1 MQRKRRL
8 TVQPVDAAR
17 FCGDNNGAVVSFLN
31 GMNHLVVAN
40 PALVAEGEQLP
51 LPSRVVVHAYAGA
64 QLTDAAV
71 RTQEEFV
78 EEAAVNSAAVVA
90 CRVTPLQAS
99 RANTGT
105 NYPVRT
111 EGPTKIVFFSGC
123 HRLAE
128 VGIDDGAVTRSSPP
142 MQLAWCPMQCF
153 RVESDDSVKGL
164 VALDM
169 AAFLKDLHTLC
180 ACTPQLG
187 KLQTLRFEESTI
199 CCLGPGRVGHAEV
212 TVILGNGVAAV
223 CGVQRAAPAPARS
236 TAEACAEV
244 AETPSASRA
253 ARQTFLAANERS
265 SIHVLHTVQL
275 PFRASPSAAPLR
287 VAWTGATVLWVVYSD
302 GSVVAVQCGE
312 RRGIGSGAEG
322 NEELQQPSQAL
333 AGASSASQ
341 AWSSMATT
349 QVLETQLMATWAQNG
364 DSSKVSMVQVQI
376 HADPRAPVL
385 HFAFTTAD
393 AGGSGQQEQQQQL
406 HYGTVRLQGAS
417 PAAQLHW
424 RQHEVCYAEQLYGVR
439 FERGQ
444 FHILS
449 QSARGAGPLYVATF
463 LKDEPAVSSAATGAA
478 SVAPSL
484 AMTIM
489 QSAESE
495 LSSHCRSCE
504 ALLKELRASAHE
516 LTCEQDAEL
525 LLHRLMQAQHALY
538 ALLTRQQ
545 QSASVTDLAASESL
559 PYRLLQRA
567 AQLFR
572 EHSAYTLFVHLGI
585 MHTVSKPLKD
595 VLRLSEATE
604 TIEAA
609 QAQWKSLLHDT
620 FRRKSIYQSSVVELA
635 MWQSATPLCIEVLLD
650 KLSLPAAD
658 ASFTMASALASM
670 DAVTPEVVLFILYYS
685 YVGLEHWTDVRGAQA
700 LPLTAEQQ
708 QQQRQWRESFLLLF
722 GMPVDLNMWAFTC
735 YAVDHGINPAEA
747 AEAEQKSF
755 LYAMGPAVQHLGAPP
770 FVGLLAP
777 VVNGLANVA
786 ALDVLL
792 RLIPTCIAVYT
803 SAGEDIPV
811 AMAMRLLC
819 VAVRAGSSRM
829 IEALYE
835 VMRGS
840 AELMHLATQPLAY
853 AALHAGSVSAMRGW
867 VEVGSPVTDTIERTL
882 QTAEGAHQGEAVLIS
897 FYILLQRYEDALQV
911 CSSAT
916 PADARQAQR
925 LQVVVSYL
933 RSLLSASSKAWGE
946 QKTAVVADVDPHL
959 PVDEASALPLWRPE
973 TLSAP
978 LLQVSS
984 GDLAEQ
990 LGRIVSSAGEHGG
1003 HSGAA
1008 VAALRGAA
1016 SASGATTAP
1025 ASGALGEAGA
1035 AYHYSYK
1042 AAGEGLQTHA
1052 RPPLFR
1058 PSTLLSSVER
1068 GSGAGSSAASSSSS
1082 PAAAGSAGT
1091 TAGQY

>member
-31 GMNHLVVAN
+31 GMNHPVVAN
-40 PALVAEGEQLP
+40 PAPMAEGEQLP
-51 LPSRVVVHAYAGA
+51 LPSRVLVHAYAGA

-90 CRVTPLQAS
+90 CRVTPLRAS

-123 HRLAE
+123 QRLAE
-128 VGIDDGAVTRSSPP
+128 VGIDDGVATRSSPP
-142 MQLAWCPMQCF
+142 MQLPWCPMQCF
-153 RVESDDSVKGL
+153 RVESEDSVKGL

-169 AAFLKDLHTLC
+169 AAFLKDTHTLC

-199 CCLGPGRVGHAEV
+199 CCLGPGRAGHAEV

-223 CGVQRAAPAPARS
+223 CGVQRAAPAPARV
-236 TAEACAEV
+236 TAEAYAEV
-244 AETPSASRA
+244 AAAPSASRA
-253 ARQTFLAANERS
+253 ARQTFLAANEGS
-265 SIHVLHTVQL
+265 DMHVLHTLQL
-275 PFRASPSAAPLR
+275 PFHASPSAAPLR

-312 RRGIGSGAEG
+312 SKGIGSGVEG
-322 NEELQQPSQAL
+322 NEELQQPSQGL

-341 AWSSMATT
+341 ARSSTVTT
-349 QVLETQLMATWAQNG
+349 HVAETQLMPTWAQNG
-364 DSSKVSMVQVQI
+364 DSNNASMVQVQI

-393 AGGSGQQEQQQQL
+393 AGSAEQQQLLL
-406 HYGTVRLQGAS
+406 HYGTVRLQGAP

-424 RQHEVCYAEQLYGVR
+424 RQHQVCYAEQLYGVR
-439 FERGQ
+439 CERGQ

-449 QSARGAGPLYVATF
+449 QSARGAGPLYVAT
-463 LKDEPAVSSAATGAA
+463 LLNDGPAASSAAAGAA

-489 QSAESE
+489 QCAESE

-504 ALLKELRASAHE
+504 ALLKELRASAQQ
-516 LTCEQDAEL
+516 LKCEKDAAL
-525 LLHRLMQAQHALY
+525 LLHRLMQVQHALY

-567 AQLFR
+567 AQVSR
-572 EHSAYTLFVHLGI
+572 EHAAYALFVHLGI
-585 MHTVSKPLKD
+585 MHTISKPLKD
-595 VLRLSEATE
+595 VLGLSEATARV
-604 TIEAA
+604 EAA

-620 FRRKSIYQSSVVELA
+620 FRRKSVYQSSVAELA

-650 KLSLPAAD
+650 KLGLPAAD

-670 DAVTPEVVLFILYYS
+670 DTVTPEVALFILYYS
-685 YVGLEHWTDVRGAQA
+685 YVGLEHSADASGAQA
-700 LPLTAEQQ
+700 LPSMTEQ

-722 GMPVDLNMWAFTC
+722 GMPVDLNTWAFTC
-735 YAVDHGINPAEA
+735 YAVDHGVNPAEA
-747 AEAEQKSF
+747 AEAEQKKSL

-770 FVGLLAP
+770 FVRLLAP
-777 VVNGLANVA
+777 VVNGLAHVA

-792 RLIPTCIAVYT
+792 RLIPTCITVYT
-803 SAGEDIPV
+803 SAAEDVPV

-840 AELMHLATQPLAY
+840 AELMHLAAQPLAY

-867 VEVGSPVTDTIERTL
+867 VEVGSPAADTIERTL
-882 QTAEGAHQGEAVLIS
+882 QTAEGAHQREAVLIS

-916 PADARQAQR
+916 PADATQAQR
-925 LQVVVSYL
+925 LQVVLSYL

-946 QKTAVVADVDPHL
+946 QKMAVVADVDPHL

-990 LGRIVSSAGEHGG
+990 LGRIVSSAGERGG

-1016 SASGATTAP
+1016 SAGGATTAT

-1035 AYHYSYK
+1035 AYHYSYR
-1042 AAGEGLQTHA
+1042 ATGEGLQTHA

-1082 PAAAGSAGT
+1082 PPAGGSAAT